1 MSIFVRFVR
10 FVFENKIRVN
20 PCNLWETN
28 PHVYHE
34 DIFLSQIY
42 TDYFSTILIF
52 IFSHGSHGSH
62 GFYPPPIV
70 AKLTTKS
77 VSIRDNPCANKN
89 IREIREITSL
99 WSVGLRRVSCS
110 KIKSVSIRGRLKLN
124 PYYPWETRRR
134 RRRSFSVIPILRGI
148 RNSISVGAKQKNLTQ
163 WRQALVAVSIL
174 FFLPAT

>member
-10 FVFENKIRVN
+10 FVFENKICVN

-34 DIFLSQIY
+34 AIFLPQISQIY

-62 GFYPPPIV
+62 GFYPPPVV

-77 VSIRDNPCANKN
+77 VLICVNPCANKN
-89 IREIREITSL
+89 IREIRAI
-99 WSVGLRRVSCS
+99 RVR
-110 KIKSVSIRGRLKLN
+110 KQN
-124 PYYPWETRRR
+124 PC
-134 RRRSFSVIPILRGI
+134 
-148 RNSISVGAKQKNLTQ
+148 
-163 WRQALVAVSIL
+163 
-174 FFLPAT
+174 